1 MKRDHVIDRDD
12 VLFAT
17 YRQRFASAGPSTVIP
32 HEATVLV
39 TSLALLTSRLPRSM
53 FQVLGKRRRARAGK
67 QRAQFVL
74 VTKLRAKP
82 SLGGHRVA
90 VLARLPHLAY
100 QSGVAANQSCLY
112 ASTLSFIVGAQRVI
126 PSARTVSSS

>member
-1 MKRDHVIDRDD
+1 V
-12 VLFAT
+12 
-17 YRQRFASAGPSTVIP
+17 
-32 HEATVLV
+32 
-39 TSLALLTSRLPRSM
+39 
-53 FQVLGKRRRARAGK
+53 FQVLNKRRRARAGK

-74 VTKLRAKP
+74 VRNSGAKP

-100 QSGVAANQSCLY
+100 QSGVAANRCLY
-112 ASTLSFIVGAQRVI
+112 ASTLSFIVGAQRVV